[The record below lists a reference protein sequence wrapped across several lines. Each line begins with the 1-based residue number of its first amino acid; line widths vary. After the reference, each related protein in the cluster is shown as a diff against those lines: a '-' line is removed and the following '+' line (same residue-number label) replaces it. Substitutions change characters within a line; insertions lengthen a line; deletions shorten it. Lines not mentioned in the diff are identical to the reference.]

1 MSNNQLINTVIV
13 GGGPGCKA
21 VLELFERVEILKTSV
36 QGVADINA
44 EAPGMKYAKEKGL
57 LTTTDY
63 HEFYTLPNLDLIIEL
78 TGNDRV
84 LEEILQTKPAH
95 VKVMDHVTARLFW
108 DVIQIE
114 EQKIKMEE
122 KYLTEKQLSE
132 AREKYEVLL
141 ENINDIVFSLDLNG
155 KIIYVNP
162 VVKAI
167 LGYSPADLMGQHFC
181 NLLSPE
187 DWPAI
192 DNILAT
198 AKGTYCFE
206 CRIRDTSGNEKI
218 MQISGYPITQDSQK
232 LGFSGVARD
241 ITERI
246 KAEKNLKRSNEIF
259 KAIHNL
265 TFETTKGSGSF
276 LNALCEKIHQ
286 LFGGSFVIICHK
298 EKDSLVFKGYYNLPP
313 ELAKAYR
320 CPMNKALCAEVVK
333 TGQMLYVRNLHDTV
347 PYKDYDNVIKFGLV
361 SYLGIPLYSSEG
373 DTIGTLAFFDREEHV
388 FSEEDVKL
396 FEIFAQRASIELEKE
411 VREREREL
419 LREQLFQAQK
429 MEAIG
434 TLAGGIAHDFNNL
447 LGGILGYAS
456 YGKMLLSEGHPVYRH
471 IEIIEK
477 SAERAAE
484 LVKQMLG
491 FARGG
496 KYQVRKANCNQI
508 IEEVVGLLS
517 RTIDKSISIETH
529 LASDLA
535 PILADMVQIQ
545 QVILNICINARDA
558 MPQGGRLIL
567 ETANVTLDEIYARKH
582 LGAAPGK
589 YILISISDTGM
600 GIEQAIKKRIF
611 EPFFTTKEKGKGTG
625 LGLAMVYGI
634 VKSHGGYVNFYSEKG
649 RGTRFNVYLPI
660 AQKDGLAIPTVEP
673 EMMREGKETILLI
686 DDEEVIRDMGKEA
699 LESLGYKVLLA
710 RDGSEAL
717 EIYVEKKDVID
728 LVILDIVMPRLGGK
742 RTFKKLKEI
751 NPEIK
756 VIISSGYSVNGEAQD
771 MLNSGAC
778 GFIQKPYRVDELSA
792 TVRRALDT

>member
-1 MSNNQLINTVIV
+1 MANQPINTVII

-21 VLELFERVEILKTSV
+21 VLELFERVEMIKTNV
-36 QGVADINA
+36 QGVADINV

-63 HEFYTLPNLDLIIEL
+63 REFYTLPNLDLIIEL

-84 LEEILQTKPAH
+84 LEEILQTRPAH

-122 KYLTEKQLSE
+122 KYLAEKKLSE
-132 AREKYEVLL
+132 AREKYEVLV
-141 ENINDIVFSLDLNG
+141 ENISDIVFSLDLNG

-162 VVKAI
+162 VVKTI
-167 LGYSPADLMGQHFC
+167 LGYSPAELMGQHFC
-181 NLLSPE
+181 DLLFPE

-218 MQISGYPITQDSQK
+218 MQFSGYPIMQDGQK
-232 LGFSGVARD
+232 LGFSGVGRD

-246 KAEKNLKRSNEIF
+246 KAERNLERSNEIF
-259 KAIHNL
+259 KAIHDL
-265 TFETTKGSGSF
+265 TLETTRNSVSL
-276 LNALCEKIHQ
+276 LNALCEKVYQ
-286 LFGGSFVIICHK
+286 LFGGSFIVICHK
-298 EKDSLVFKGYYNLPP
+298 EKDSLVFKGSYNLPP
-313 ELAKAYR
+313 ELTEAYR
-320 CPMNKALCAEVVK
+320 CPMNKTLCAEVVK
-333 TGQMLYVRNLHDTV
+333 TGRILYVCNLQTTV
-347 PYKDYDNVIKFGLV
+347 PYKDYDNVIRFGLV
-361 SYLGIPLYSSEG
+361 SYLGVPLHSSEG
-373 DTIGTLAFFDREEHV
+373 NTIGTLAFFDREEHV
-388 FSEEDVKL
+388 FSEEDLKL
-396 FEIFAQRASIELEKE
+396 FEIFAQRAGIELEREIRRREKE
-411 VREREREL
+411 IL
-419 LREQLFQAQK
+419 QEQLFQAQK

-447 LGGILGYAS
+447 LSGILGYAS

-484 LVKQMLG
+484 LVRQMLG

-496 KYQVRKANCNQI
+496 KYQVRKVNCNQI
-508 IEEVVGLLS
+508 IEEVVRLLS

-529 LASDLA
+529 LTPDLA

-567 ETANVTLDEIYARKH
+567 ETANVTLDEVYAWKH
-582 LGAAPGK
+582 LGATPGR
-589 YILISISDTGM
+589 YILISISDTGIGM
-600 GIEQAIKKRIF
+600 ESAVKKRIF

-660 AQKDGLAIPTVEP
+660 ARGDEFDIPATGPTAIP
-673 EMMREGKETILLI
+673 EGKETIFLI
-686 DDEEVIRDMGKEA
+686 DDEEVIRDMGKEV

-717 EIYVEKKDVID
+717 EIYAEKKDVID
-728 LVILDIVMPRLGGK
+728 LVILDIVMPRIGGK
-742 RTFKKLKEI
+742 KTFKKLKEI
-751 NPEIK
+751 NPKIK

-792 TVRRALDT
+792 IVRQALDT